1 MDGPRGITGLRP
13 WALIG
18 AYLLLAQATMMARG
32 SAWASGTGDAPGPE
46 SVREDRDAEVRVAQA
61 PAPRAQ
67 PRAPTVPPR
76 IIRPSPPRPTQPE
89 LALGS
94 TPAATTGPS
103 PVARPG
109 LAGLEAFPL
118 VGVPQM
124 LGDQAPIFGSPRA
137 AAGSGSN
144 VVRLPWVRGYKMA
157 DNQSP
162 LPLDRVFATFYYYDD
177 INVGNARPPGA
188 TIRDVKVYREFFGF
202 EKTFLDGWA
211 SLGLRL
217 PLNSISA
224 RGNAGGTSTALGDLT
239 IFGKYALW
247 MDPVRGVFSLGMA
260 VTPPTGPAAFAGA
273 EFTRARNPTYLQ
285 PFIGI
290 LRPMGRWYVQG
301 FSGIN
306 VPTDSHVVTMFYNDI
321 GIGYFLQAGSAEALV
336 SAVVPSMEVHVNTPL
351 NHRGGFSDVR
361 DPGATID
368 SVNLTFG
375 LSTVLRRR
383 TVLSAGVVTPVTGP
397 RPFDIEAIVTLNTAF
412 GATRRGRLPGTVPPP
427 SLGN

>member
-1 MDGPRGITGLRP
+1 M
-13 WALIG
+13 
-18 AYLLLAQATMMARG
+18 
-32 SAWASGTGDAPGPE
+32 
-46 SVREDRDAEVRVAQA
+46 
-61 PAPRAQ
+61 PA
-67 PRAPTVPPR
+67 APT
-76 IIRPSPPRPTQPE
+76 
-89 LALGS
+89 A
-94 TPAATTGPS
+94 PS
-103 PVARPG
+103 PVERPG

-137 AAGSGSN
+137 ATGAGTN

-162 LPLDRVFATFYYYDD
+162 LPLDRVFATFYFYDD
-177 INVGNARPPGA
+177 INVGNARTPGT

-202 EKTFLDGWA
+202 EKTFLDGRS

-217 PLNSISA
+217 PLNTISA
-224 RGNAGGTSTALGDLT
+224 RGVGGGTSTALGDLT
-239 IFGKYALW
+239 VFGKYALW
-247 MDPVRGVFSLGMA
+247 MDPARGVFSLGMA

-273 EFTRARNPTYLQ
+273 AFTRARNPTYLQ
-285 PFIGI
+285 PFIGV

-301 FSGIN
+301 FSGVN
-306 VPTDSHVVTMFYNDI
+306 VPTDSRVVTMYYNDL
-321 GIGYFLQAGSAEALV
+321 GIGYFLHQARRDDALV

-383 TVLSAGVVTPVTGP
+383 TVFSAGFVTPVTGP
-397 RPFDIEAIVTLNTAF
+397 RPFDIEAIALLNVAF
-412 GATRRGRLPGTVPPP
+412 GAPRPGRSLGTVPPP
-427 SLGN
+427 AFGN

>member
-1 MDGPRGITGLRP
+1 M
-13 WALIG
+13 
-18 AYLLLAQATMMARG
+18 
-32 SAWASGTGDAPGPE
+32 
-46 SVREDRDAEVRVAQA
+46 
-61 PAPRAQ
+61 
-67 PRAPTVPPR
+67 
-76 IIRPSPPRPTQPE
+76 
-89 LALGS
+89 
-94 TPAATTGPS
+94 PAAPPAPS
-103 PVARPG
+103 PVERPG

-137 AAGSGSN
+137 ATGAGTN

-162 LPLDRVFATFYYYDD
+162 LPLDRVFATFYFYDD
-177 INVGNARPPGA
+177 INVGNARTPGT

-202 EKTFLDGWA
+202 EKTFLDGRS

-224 RGNAGGTSTALGDLT
+224 RGVPGGTSTALGDLT
-239 IFGKYALW
+239 VFGKYALL
-247 MDPVRGVFSLGMA
+247 MDRERGVFSLGMA

-273 EFTRARNPTYLQ
+273 AYTRARNPTYLQ
-285 PFIGI
+285 PFIGV

-306 VPTDSHVVTMFYNDI
+306 VPTDSRVVTMYYNDL
-321 GIGYFLQAGSAEALV
+321 GIGYYLHQARRDDALV

-383 TVLSAGVVTPVTGP
+383 TVLSAGFVTPVTGP
-397 RPFDIEAIVTLNTAF
+397 RPFDIEAIATLNLAF
-412 GATRRGRLPGTVPPP
+412 GAPRPGRLPGTVPPP